1 MISLADVLLVEEIRS
16 HQRAGHT
23 GLLAVY
29 GNGVT
34 KALCFQSGRVV
45 FASSTSQDDK
55 LGEQLVRLGRI
66 SRTEFVA
73 AFQRASDSGTRLGQ
87 ALVGAGLLTDEEV
100 GQLVARQVRKIALS
114 LFTWTQGEMQFHEVE
129 APAPPDLAVD
139 LSTHR
144 LLFEGVRTYPD
155 VERLER
161 ALGDTARRLRAVT
174 PRPFDLRNV
183 ALTPVERAVLADA
196 QSGASIARILS
207 RAEPRSVLIWALYA
221 ALAGG
226 LIETDDEPGFARPY
240 AVETESEGFRVAAAT
255 APAEAVEDHGDRILR
270 QFEALPRATHY
281 EVLELVSDASP
292 ADIAAARERLSAE
305 EQRDARSFMGDV
317 RLDTALEAIRSR
329 RREAFE
335 VLSNATRRAAYDRSL
350 SALGPTSDRS
360 RSPTAEARA
369 TATRLSREAR
379 DLLQQGETDA
389 ALTLLL
395 QAVDAD
401 PRERHVRRLL
411 ALTLAEHPT
420 LARQA
425 ERHFLAA
432 LDLDPGDLDLRCRLA
447 HYYRRGGMLVRA
459 RLHAQAVLRV
469 DDTHAEARRELE
481 AIEAL
486 ERRAKL

>member
-1 MISLADVLLVEEIRS
+1 VISLADVLLADEVCS

-29 GNGVT
+29 GSGVT
-34 KALCFQSGRVV
+34 KALCFQDGRIV

-66 SRTEFVA
+66 SRTEFVV
-73 AFQRASDSGTRLGQ
+73 AFQRATDSGTRLGQ
-87 ALVGAGLLTDEEV
+87 ALVGAGLLTEEEI

-114 LFTWTQGEMQFHEVE
+114 LFTWTQGEMQFHDVD

-144 LLFEGVRTYPD
+144 LLFEGTRTYPD

-161 ALGDTARRLRAVT
+161 ALGDTTRRLRAVA
-174 PRPFDLRNV
+174 PSPFDLRNV
-183 ALTPVERAVLADA
+183 ALTPVERAVLAEA
-196 QSGASIARILS
+196 QAGASIAGILS
-207 RAEPRSVLIWALYA
+207 RSEPRAVLVWAVYA

-226 LIETDDEPGFARPY
+226 LIETDDAPGFARPY
-240 AVETESEGFRVAAAT
+240 AVETESETFRVAGAT
-255 APAEAVEDHGDRILR
+255 AVPAAVDDQGDRILWL
-270 QFEALPRATHY
+270 FEALPRATHY

-292 ADIAAARERLSAE
+292 DDVAAAHQRLSDE

-317 RLDTALEAIRSR
+317 RLDTALEAIRAR
-329 RREAFE
+329 RREAYE
-335 VLSNATRRAAYDRSL
+335 VLSDPARRAAYDRSL
-350 SALGPTSDRS
+350 SGLGATFGRPRPT
-360 RSPTAEARA
+360 TAEAHA
-369 TATRLSREAR
+369 QAARLAREAHA
-379 DLLQQGETDA
+379 LLQHDQTDA

-401 PRERHVRRLL
+401 PRERNVRRKL
-411 ALTLAEHPT
+411 ALALADHPT

-432 LDLDPGDLDLRCRLA
+432 LDLDPRDLDLRCRLA

-469 DDTHAEARRELE
+469 DDTYEPARRELE

-486 ERRAKL
+486 ERRGKL